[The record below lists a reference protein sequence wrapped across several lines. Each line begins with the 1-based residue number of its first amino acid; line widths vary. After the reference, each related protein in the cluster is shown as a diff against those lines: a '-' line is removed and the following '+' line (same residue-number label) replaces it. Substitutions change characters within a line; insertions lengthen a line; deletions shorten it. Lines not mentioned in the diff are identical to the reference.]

1 MGARV
6 LVVDDQR
13 ENLELMTYLLQA
25 FGHETFAAGDGA
37 EGVAAA
43 AELRPDVIVMD
54 LQMPKMDGLEA
65 AAVLKADPELRAI
78 PLLAVTAYA
87 MVGDREKVMAAGFD
101 GYITKPIEPETFVR
115 DVEAH
120 LAAAPPAT
128 SRALGVLEWQRS

>member
-13 ENLELMTYLLQA
+13 ENLELMMYLLQA
-25 FGHETFAAGDGA
+25 FGHETFAAADGE

-43 AELRPDVIVMD
+43 TELRPDIVVMD
-54 LQMPKMDGLEA
+54 LQMPKMSGFEA
-65 AAVLKADPELRAI
+65 AAVLKADPALRAI
-78 PLLAVTAYA
+78 PLVAVTAYA

-115 DVEAH
+115 EVEAH
-120 LAAAPPAT
+120 LAPAPGAT
-128 SRALGVLEWQRS
+128 SRP

>member
-25 FGHETFAAGDGA
+25 FGHEAFSACDVE
-37 EGVAAA
+37 EGVAAVA
-43 AELRPDVIVMD
+43 QVRPDVVVMD
-54 LQMPKMDGLEA
+54 LQMPKLDGFEA
-65 AAVLKADPELRAI
+65 AAILKADPELRAI
-78 PLLAVTAYA
+78 PLIAVTAYA

-120 LAAAPPAT
+120 LAPVRGARSPA
-128 SRALGVLEWQRS
+128 